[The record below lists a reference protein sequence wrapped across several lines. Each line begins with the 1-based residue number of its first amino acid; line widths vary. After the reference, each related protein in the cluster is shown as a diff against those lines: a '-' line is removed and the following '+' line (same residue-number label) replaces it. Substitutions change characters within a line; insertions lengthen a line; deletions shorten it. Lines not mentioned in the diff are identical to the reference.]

1 MNRAILA
8 IALSFAAPAALAA
21 SAEDALK
28 RFVDG
33 AQTVTATF
41 EQVQRNEDGKLLQT
55 TSGRMWLSR
64 PAASSDGP
72 GKFRW
77 AYEKPYEQLMVC
89 DGEKIWMYDPD
100 LAQVTVRPAEEA
112 LAGTPAE
119 LLSRRSTLGGQ
130 FTLEDGG
137 IQGDVQVVRLKP
149 KFADGDFKSIELSL
163 RGSAPVKMLF
173 HDQLGGTSEVKFGD
187 VRINQKVDDK
197 QFRFTPPKGAEVVEA
212 AAAERP
218 E

>member
-1 MNRAILA
+1 MNRAYLA
-8 IALSFAAPAALAA
+8 IALSLVAPAALAD

-64 PAASSDGP
+64 PAAGSRSP
-72 GKFRW
+72 GRFRW
-77 AYEKPYEQLMVC
+77 AYEKPYEQVMVC

-100 LAQVTVRPAEEA
+100 LAQVTVRPAQEA

-119 LLSRRSTLGGQ
+119 LLSRRSTLGEQ

-137 IQGDVQVVRLKP
+137 VKDGVQVVRLKP
-149 KFADGDFKSIELSL
+149 KFADGDFKSIALSL
-163 RGSAPVKMLF
+163 RGSAPVQMLF
-173 HDQLGGTSEVKFGD
+173 HDQLGGTSEVTFGD
-187 VRINQKVDDK
+187 VRINEKVDEK

-212 AAAERP
+212 APTERAE
-218 E
+218 